1 MAARKTVTVV
11 FCDIVDSTP
20 IAERLDPEVHRRVMD
35 RYFEALR
42 TPLEHHGGTVE
53 KFIGDAVMAV
63 FGIPVAHDDDALRA
77 LRAAADMRVALAEM
91 NEQLERDFGVTI
103 AIRTGVN
110 TGEVVAGDH
119 RTGSAFATG
128 DTAGTAQRLEAAA
141 RAGEILV
148 GDATYRLV
156 SNAVLVEP
164 VEALTLKG
172 KARPVDAW
180 RLLGVVEGA
189 PPFVRRMDAPMVGR
203 QAELDRLREEFDRA
217 VREQSLRLAT
227 VVGPAGIGKSRL
239 ANELVRTVGDEA
251 NALVGRCL
259 AYGEGITYWPLRGL
273 VLSAVGDLTPEGI
286 ERAIDGVDDA
296 ARIADNVA
304 GAVGTGPSAGGSEET
319 FWAVRR
325 LLEHLAQR
333 QPLVVGIDE
342 LQWAEPDFLDLIEYL
357 AGWSRGA
364 PILVLCLSRPELL
377 EKRPSWG
384 VTLSLEP
391 LSEHEAEELVE
402 VMGGDR
408 MLDEAERA
416 RITAAAEGNP
426 LFLEQLLA
434 LKAEL
439 GAREVIPP
447 SIHALL
453 VSRLDALESEER
465 SVLERASVIGRE
477 FSRGAIGTLSGE
489 DVGATLL
496 SLARK
501 DLVEPD
507 LALFPWDDGFR
518 FRHILIRDAAYLGLA
533 KETRADIHEGY
544 AAWLQENA
552 GEGVAEFDEILGYHL
567 EQAFRLRQELGT
579 TDPELRERA
588 GKLLAGAGRRA
599 IGRGDVPA
607 TVTLLARAVALLP
620 DSNDERREMLPLL
633 GSALMRTG
641 EFARA
646 ERVLDEALESAK
658 TAGDRRLELR
668 TLIEREFFRAF
679 TNPDESVEDI
689 VAVADSAIPLLEEL
703 GDDIGLA
710 KAWWLKSEVH
720 LNAFEWAARTEHLER
735 ALAHARRAGDA
746 GEQATIAAQL
756 AQAVYYGPAPATA
769 AIARCEELLRD
780 VPSTR
785 SLRASVIGSLAGLR
799 AMQGDFEEARRL
811 QEEAREIWQEL
822 GQRFRIAMRSLMAAD
837 IELLADRP
845 DEATAVLRWAYS
857 ELSAMGAQSVIPPI
871 SAFLADALCEEGE
884 FEEAARFARLAR
896 DGATPVDVVAQV
908 MWRVAL
914 ARATRDTGLAREAV
928 ALAERT
934 DSPDL
939 KARAYAAAGDLR
951 AAQLAYESKG
961 NVAAATRL
969 LARQMASS

>member
-77 LRAAADMRVALAEM
+77 LRAATDMRIALAEM

-203 QAELDRLREEFDRA
+203 QPELQRLREEFDRA
-217 VREQSLRLAT
+217 VDEQSLRLAT
-227 VVGPAGIGKSRL
+227 VVGSAGIGKSRL
-239 ANELVRTVGDEA
+239 ANELVRTVGDEG

-286 ERAIDGVDDA
+286 ERAIDGADEA
-296 ARIADNVA
+296 ARIASHVA

-325 LLEHLAQR
+325 LLEHLARR

-342 LQWAEPDFLDLIEYL
+342 LQWAEPAFLDLIEYL

-391 LSEHEAEELVE
+391 LSDHEAEELVE

-408 MLDEAERA
+408 MLDAAERA
-416 RITAAAEGNP
+416 RITSAAEGNP

-434 LKAEL
+434 LKAEV

-453 VSRLDALESEER
+453 VSRLDALDPEER
-465 SVLERASVIGRE
+465 RVLERASVIGRE
-477 FSRGAIGTLSGE
+477 FSRSAIGTLSDG

-533 KETRADIHEGY
+533 KETRAELHEGY
-544 AAWLQENA
+544 AAWLQQSA
-552 GEGVAEFDEILGYHL
+552 GERAAEFDEILGYHL
-567 EQAFRLRQELGT
+567 EQAFRLRQELGA

-588 GKLLAGAGRRA
+588 GKLLAGAGQRA
-599 IGRGDVPA
+599 AGRGD
-607 TVTLLARAVALLP
+607 LLAAIGLLSRAIALLP
-620 DSNDERREMLPLL
+620 DSSPERRESLPLL
-633 GSALMRTG
+633 GTALTRTG
-641 EFARA
+641 DFARA
-646 ERVLDEALESAK
+646 EHVFDEALAAAQA
-658 TAGDRRLELR
+658 AGDKRLELR
-668 TLIEREFFRAF
+668 TLIERNFFRAF
-679 TNPDESVEDI
+679 TSPEGSLDEI
-689 VAVADSAIPLLEEL
+689 VGVAASAIPLLEQL
-703 GDDIGLA
+703 GDDLGLA
-710 KAWWLKSEVH
+710 RAWWLKSEVH
-720 LNAFEWAARTEHLER
+720 VNACRWEARASDLEE
-735 ALAHARRAGDA
+735 ALKYARRAGNRI
-746 GEQATIAAQL
+746 EQANLISL
-756 AQAVYYGPAPATA
+756 LVQALYYGPTPVPE
-769 AIARCEELLRD
+769 AIARCEAFLEESGGNRLLE
-780 VPSTR
+780 
-785 SLRASVIGSLAGLR
+785 ASITSSLAGLR
-799 AMQGDFEEARRL
+799 AMEGRIDDARRL
-811 QEEAREIWQEL
+811 QDEARLIYEEL
-822 GQRFRIAMRSLMAAD
+822 GERLRVVTRSLVAAD
-837 IELLADRP
+837 IELLDGNP
-845 DEATAVLRWAYS
+845 GEAATILRWGYRQLD
-857 ELSAMGAQSVIPPI
+857 EMGATSVLATVG
-871 SAFLADALCEEGE
+871 AFLADAELAAGAAS
-884 FEEAARFARLAR
+884 EAVRHARLSAER
-896 DGATPVDVVAQV
+896 AADEDIATQV
-908 MWRVAL
+908 MWRVARGQAENDL
-914 ARATRDTGLAREAV
+914 ALLREAV
-928 ALAERT
+928 LLVEQTDYPDLQARALAALGEV
-934 DSPDL
+934 DAA
-939 KARAYAAAGDLR
+939 ARIYEAKGNLTAARHLAAAAG
-951 AAQLAYESKG
+951 
-961 NVAAATRL
+961 
-969 LARQMASS
+969 SS